1 MNGQTR
7 RLRIVDPSQG
17 VESPAPS
24 TLERDEADEEQR
36 GGEAG
41 LAAALFLVGLV
52 PVAGLALLGHWP
64 AWEVGAGAAMSLFAL
79 RQLALPRQ

>member
-24 TLERDEADEEQR
+24 ALERDR
-36 GGEAG
+36 
-41 LAAALFLVGLV
+41 LAAALLLVGLV

-79 RQLALPRQ
+79 RQLVLPGR

>member
-24 TLERDEADEEQR
+24 TLERD
-36 GGEAG
+36 G

-79 RQLALPRQ
+79 RQLVRPGR